1 MVTFSGPAR
10 SPVRTAARSAH
21 RVVVGIGEFA
31 VSDRPED
38 AIVTHALGSCVA
50 VCVWDV
56 ERRVGGLL
64 HFLLPDSAINMQR
77 AIEQPA
83 AFADSGIPLLFQ
95 AAYALGAT
103 KGNCRVSLVGG
114 AELAGGSSGPGS
126 TFNIGRRNQLAAR
139 TSLSENGVAVYKED
153 VGGRAARTV
162 TLWVADGRLQVAS
175 GRDHMRDL

>member
-1 MVTFSGPAR
+1 MTFIGRPH
-10 SPVRTAARSAH
+10 SPDRTAARSAH
-21 RVVVGIGEFA
+21 RVVVGIAELA

-38 AIVTHALGSCVA
+38 VIVTHALGSCVA
-50 VCVWDV
+50 VCLWDV

-95 AAYALGAT
+95 AAYALGAK
-103 KGNCRVSLVGG
+103 KGHCRVSLVGG
-114 AELAGGSSGPGS
+114 AELAGGPSGPGS

-162 TLWVADGRLQVAS
+162 TLWVADGRLQVAA